1 VSTFADALQSA
12 LREGETAGAVEASAF
27 DDHLNRL
34 ERALA
39 GMTHPRLSA
48 GPRPAWSEE
57 LGVELPCDRQDIVR
71 AFRRLAFR
79 THPDRA
85 GGSHEAFLRAQSL
98 LEEAL
103 AWLRDASPRTRAARF
118 HDAPRPV
125 ASRSFYA

>member
-1 VSTFADALQSA
+1 VSTFAEALQSA
-12 LREGETAGAVEASAF
+12 LQEDIPGAVDAPDFRDAVE
-27 DDHLNRL
+27 RL

-39 GMTHPRLSA
+39 GWSHPRASL

-57 LGVELPCDRQDIVR
+57 LGVDLPCDRQDIVR

-85 GGSHEAFLRAQSL
+85 GGSHEAFLRAQRL

-103 AWLRDASPRTRAARF
+103 TWLRETAPRTLAARF
-118 HDAPRPV
+118 HQAPPP
-125 ASRSFYA
+125 AAARSVYA